1 MNRNDNSLY
10 KAIII
15 ITLPGVQKRV
25 QAHVTIAPDD
35 FVPLDNKH
43 KRLHECTLTDLAQFA
58 DQLEQD
64 VWETYQ
70 EIRLIDLA
78 HNDDESMTLMLI
90 DENSAPVKPTRE
102 WFQQT
107 LVWIPE
113 FNAHM
118 DEEPSVVHTPEMT
131 AQPEEVEEI
140 PVHDGQLPPS
150 PAEEPTD
157 ESDEGVVDV
166 KGEADEET
174 AVSPH
179 PENENDTIDEAAEE
193 ADQDDDEIRIII
205 LDSTPVTSTDTLAKT
220 LPGMDVVGETYIQ
233 HSKARVRTAGERL
246 PIGHPTWK
254 GVDILIDEPA
264 LRASQAHALSS
275 LDREVA
281 GVMIGPRP
289 EKQPDG
295 RYVVHVIDTII
306 AKYTVM
312 QGASVTYTPESWRY
326 MNDKLMERYPDET
339 AVIVGWYHT
348 HPGFG
353 IFLSGMDQFIHQNFF
368 TQKWHIAFVLDP
380 RARTSGFFCWDT
392 KQTRVSPYEFNWP
405 NWARGSW

>member
-1 MNRNDNSLY
+1 MSTQEKTLY
-10 KAIII
+10 SAIIL
-15 ITLPGVQKRV
+15 ITLPDVDERV
-25 QAHVTIAPDD
+25 QAQVTIAPTEMISADG
-35 FVPLDNKH
+35 KM
-43 KRLHECTLTDLAQFA
+43 KRLHECTLLDLAEFA
-58 DQLEQD
+58 NEVGEE
-64 VWETYQ
+64 VWEAYK

-78 HNDDESMTLMLI
+78 HNDDDNMTLMLV
-90 DENSAPVKPTRE
+90 DENDAPVKPARE
-102 WFQQT
+102 WFQQA

-113 FNAHM
+113 M
-118 DEEPSVVHTPEMT
+118 ESEDEAEETAVIHTPDL
-131 AQPEEVEEI
+131 QPE
-140 PVHDGQLPPS
+140 LS
-150 PAEEPTD
+150 
-157 ESDEGVVDV
+157 
-166 KGEADEET
+166 EADVAAKHELAEWADELSTVNDAAET
-174 AVSPH
+174 AVSP
-179 PENENDTIDEAAEE
+179 PTNNDD
-193 ADQDDDEIRIII
+193 IRIVI
-205 LDSTPVTSTDTLAKT
+205 LDSVPVTSNDTLNKT
-220 LPGMDVVGETYIQ
+220 LPGMELVGDTYIQ

-246 PIGHPTWK
+246 PIGNPTWRA
-254 GVDILIDEPA
+254 VDILVDEPA
-264 LRASQAHALSS
+264 LRGAQAHALSS

-295 RYVVHVIDTII
+295 RYVVHVIDTIL

-380 RARTSGFFCWDT
+380 RARSSGFFCWDRE
-392 KQTRVSPYEFNWP
+392 QTRVSPYNFRWP
-405 NWARGSW
+405 SWANGSW

>member
-1 MNRNDNSLY
+1 MERNDYSLY
-10 KAIII
+10 KAIIV
-15 ITLPGVQKRV
+15 ITLPGVKERV
-25 QAHVTIAPDD
+25 QAHVTLAPDD
-35 FVPLDNKH
+35 FVPLDNKN
-43 KRLHECTLTDLAQFA
+43 KRLHECTLTDLEQFA

-78 HNDDESMTLMLI
+78 HNDDENMTLMLI
-90 DENSAPVKPTRE
+90 DENNAPVKPTRE

-113 FNAHM
+113 WSEIDA
-118 DEEPSVVHTPEMT
+118 EEETPVHTPDDDPH
-131 AQPEEVEEI
+131 PELEEI
-140 PVHDGQLPPS
+140 PVQDSDVESSEETEPS
-150 PAEEPTD
+150 EDEPN
-157 ESDEGVVDV
+157 ESDSQDEEASDEQA
-166 KGEADEET
+166 GEEET
-174 AVSPH
+174 AVS
-179 PENENDTIDEAAEE
+179 EE
-193 ADQDDDEIRIII
+193 APDPEPTSLSPFDDIQIRI
-205 LDSTPVTSTDTLAKT
+205 LDSEPVTFNDTLAKT
-220 LPGMDVVGETYIQ
+220 LPGMEQVGDTFIQ

-246 PIGHPTWK
+246 PIGHNTWK
-254 GVDILIDEPA
+254 AVDILIDENA

-380 RARTSGFFCWDT
+380 RARTSGFFCWDQP
-392 KQTRVSPYEFNWP
+392 QTRVSPYEFKWP
-405 NWARGSW
+405 TWANGSW